1 MNRFPD
7 FAKASLERAVK
18 TAAQTAVSFIGV
30 SATGL
35 LDVDWQAVA
44 SASGL
49 AALLSILTSIA
60 SAGFGPDGPSLA
72 GETTDATTVVVDQ
85 PATIIPGTTL
95 DVPASPSIDVPQS
108 SDTKADAVGGSTAFR
123 ALRVK
128 QTDDWEG

>member
-18 TAAQTAVSFIGV
+18 TAAQTAVSLIGV

-72 GETTDATTVVVDQ
+72 GETTEATTVVVDE

-95 DVPASPSIDVPQS
+95 DAPVLDVPQS
-108 SDTKADAVGGSTAFR
+108 SDTKADAVSGSTAVR
-123 ALRVK
+123 ARQAK
-128 QTDDWEG
+128 

>member
-18 TAAQTAVSFIGV
+18 TAAQTAVSLIGV

-35 LDVDWQAVA
+35 LGVDWQAVA

-60 SAGFGPDGPSLA
+60 SAGFGPAGPSLA
-72 GETTDATTVVVDQ
+72 GETTDATTVVVDE

-95 DVPASPSIDVPQS
+95 DAPVLDVPQS
-108 SDTKADAVGGSTAFR
+108 SDTKSDAVGYEPR
-123 ALRVK
+123 HL
-128 QTDDWEG
+128 DEP

>member
-18 TAAQTAVSFIGV
+18 TAAQTAVSLIGV

-95 DVPASPSIDVPQS
+95 DAPVLDVPQS
-108 SDTKADAVGGSTAFR
+108 SDTKADAVGGSTSHR
-123 ALRVK
+123 ALKAK

>member
-60 SAGFGPDGPSLA
+60 SAGVGPDGPSLA
-72 GETTDATTVVVDQ
+72 GETTEATTVVVDE

-95 DVPASPSIDVPQS
+95 DAPVLDVPQS
-108 SDTKADAVGGSTAFR
+108 SDTKADAVGGSTAVR
-123 ALRVK
+123 ALKAK